1 VIRKHTRRAA
11 KAAFAI
17 SLGVAIVIGLLAAVF
32 ARPAHSA
39 GTTVTIGTKNFPE
52 EFILGQLYKQALEAK
67 GFTVSYKENIGSTEL
82 IQTSLTSGKINFYP
96 EYTGVI
102 VQDVFHHTSSGK
114 TALATW
120 QLAKKLEAAKGY
132 TVLKP
137 TPFFDTDVV
146 AVTNATAKKYGLK
159 SIADLKKV
167 GSFKFGG
174 FPECKTRNTCFVG
187 YTKQYGIKNAT
198 FTPLAGISAYA
209 ALDGGQILAAD
220 VFSTDPP
227 LGKGSKYTVLADPK
241 HVTGFQNVAPIVK
254 TSVATS
260 LGSKFTST
268 VNAVSAKLTQN
279 AIVAMNKAVIVDKQS
294 AAKVAGQFLKANGL
308 K

>member
-17 SLGVAIVIGLLAAVF
+17 SLAVAIVIGLFAAAF
-32 ARPAHSA
+32 ARPAQSA
-39 GTTVTIGTKNFPE
+39 GTTIILGTKNFPE

-67 GFTVSYKENIGSTEL
+67 GFSVSYKENIGSTEL
-82 IQTSLTSGKINFYP
+82 IQTSLTSGKINMYP

-102 VQDVFHHTSSGK
+102 VQDVFHHTLSAK
-114 TALATW
+114 TAAGTYK
-120 QLAKKLEAAKGY
+120 LAKQLEATKGF
-132 TVLKP
+132 TLLNA

-159 SIADLKKV
+159 SIGDLQKA

-187 YTKQYGIKNAT
+187 YTKHYGITKAT
-198 FTPLAGISAYA
+198 FVPLAGISAYA
-209 ALDGGQILAAD
+209 ALDAGKVLAAD

-254 TSVATS
+254 TSVATA
-260 LGSKFTST
+260 LGSKFTQT
-268 VNAVSAKLTQN
+268 VNAVSAKLTQD

-294 AAKVAGQFLKANGL
+294 AAKVAGAFLKANGL
-308 K
+308 A